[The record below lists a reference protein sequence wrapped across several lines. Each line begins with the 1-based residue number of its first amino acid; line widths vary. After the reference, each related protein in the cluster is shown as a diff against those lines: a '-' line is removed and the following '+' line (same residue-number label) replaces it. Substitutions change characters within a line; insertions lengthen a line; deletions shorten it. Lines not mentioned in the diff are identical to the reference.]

1 MSKHLESQRPH
12 EAQKDPVHL
21 LSRYDG
27 FFRCDVCLSVGNLSK
42 KNQGE
47 AIELNSGLV
56 NKKAVLR
63 ALERPGNHE

>member
-1 MSKHLESQRPH
+1 MSKHLEPQRPH
-12 EAQKDPVHL
+12 EIQKNPVHL
-21 LSRYDG
+21 LSLYDG
-27 FFRCDVCLSVGNLSK
+27 FFRCDVYLSVGNLSK

-63 ALERPGNHE
+63 PGADLKS